1 MQRLHVLLIMALV
14 MMSCRGINERLDAI
28 DNLLDQISNTQIAS
42 LQEQIDSITATL
54 PQLQQASLELKD
66 YIAAL
71 QSTSANLEQ
80 RIEALESEVA
90 NLSKEVEEAK
100 NNTDGDLEYAA
111 LEQRLNEAL
120 AMLGSLNGALL
131 DVNSAIESLL
141 LKDADI
147 EASID
152 VLREYVDGELLGAKD
167 WATATFATLEHY
179 NTLVGYIVDLRTR
192 IDAITTTLAEVDVRI
207 EAKIST
213 SLAALEESMKG
224 WVNEL
229 LTGYYTIAEVD
240 ALLGLMRESMREE
253 NEALDEEM
261 DMLALRIDAMHA
273 ELT

>member
-152 VLREYVDGELLGAKD
+152 VL
-167 WATATFATLEHY
+167 
-179 NTLVGYIVDLRTR
+179 
-192 IDAITTTLAEVDVRI
+192 
-207 EAKIST
+207 
-213 SLAALEESMKG
+213 
-224 WVNEL
+224 
-229 LTGYYTIAEVD
+229 
-240 ALLGLMRESMREE
+240 
-253 NEALDEEM
+253 
-261 DMLALRIDAMHA
+261 
-273 ELT
+273 